1 MTKKKTR
8 SSLCNPVMFSTVMK
22 DEELFRGLLARVLP
36 ERKIRSLRLRD
47 HQEEA
52 PLFLPETLLHTEH
65 SVIINPYA
73 KSVRFDV
80 LFEDDDTWFDVECQA
95 ADTRE
100 LPQRSRYYHAVAAV
114 DSLTRGQEYEELQP
128 GYVIF
133 ICLFDLFGQDEPV
146 YSFEM
151 VDIKNSLHL
160 NDGQFTIFL
169 NSKCG
174 RDDIPRELRNLFQY
188 LEEDTVAEE
197 DPWLVRLQ
205 TAVKAMENEKEVRS
219 RMTLYDEWVR
229 TATAL
234 EKYKKKLEESEKA
247 RQTEKQQAEAEKK
260 QAEAEKKQV
269 EAEKQLLEYLLDQ
282 DRIDDLKKSMKDS
295 TYKEALLRELKM

>member
-95 ADTRE
+95 ADTGNF
-100 LPQRSRYYHAVAAV
+100 LSGAVITMRSLLWIP
-114 DSLTRGQEYEELQP
+114 SQGQE
-128 GYVIF
+128 
-133 ICLFDLFGQDEPV
+133 
-146 YSFEM
+146 
-151 VDIKNSLHL
+151 
-160 NDGQFTIFL
+160 
-169 NSKCG
+169 
-174 RDDIPRELRNLFQY
+174 
-188 LEEDTVAEE
+188 
-197 DPWLVRLQ
+197 
-205 TAVKAMENEKEVRS
+205 
-219 RMTLYDEWVR
+219 
-229 TATAL
+229 
-234 EKYKKKLEESEKA
+234 
-247 RQTEKQQAEAEKK
+247 
-260 QAEAEKKQV
+260 
-269 EAEKQLLEYLLDQ
+269 
-282 DRIDDLKKSMKDS
+282 
-295 TYKEALLRELKM
+295 